1 MPITNTGCWTKNW
14 DGIKRIWATRT
25 KAAGSITFSDASTT
39 KGAYNITIPNVT
51 PMSSIYSGSGFSTD
65 NITLLLGGEESA
77 STPSDTD
84 YNIYGPITSGITYVN
99 ATGGSI
105 SYKASTGIAS
115 RDYSVTIQNV
125 SGSALIVY
133 EWGLFAGIRYY
144 SSSSQQTVKGA
155 LLYRGKLS
163 EAVTLA
169 QYETITI
176 SFIVQMQLDVP
187 NA

>member
-14 DGIKRIWATRT
+14 DGIKRIWATKN
-25 KAAGSITFSDASTT
+25 KAAGSIKFSDASTT
-39 KGAYNITIPNVT
+39 EGAYTTTIPNVT
-51 PMSSIYSGSGFSTD
+51 PMSAIYGGSGFMLDT
-65 NITLLLGGEESA
+65 ITLLLGGEESA

-99 ATGGSI
+99 VGGWGPSYNAATGVC
-105 SYKASTGIAS
+105 S
-115 RDYSVTIQNV
+115 RHWSVTIQNV
-125 SGSALIVY
+125 GASDLTIY

-144 SSSSQQTVKGA
+144 SSSSQSANKGA

-163 EAVTLA
+163 EAVTLR

-176 SFIVQMQLDVP
+176 SFTIQMQLDVP
-187 NA
+187 NT